1 MPQKQYLLLQIA
13 TLCLRLQCL
22 ALPIR
27 AWVVVVN
34 MLCVS
39 LGEAKGALLLSTARQ
54 GICFIPMGK
63 LWGADGLAGVQ
74 SVADVLSLVLAIPLA
89 LRMTRKIWQ
98 MYVM

>member
-1 MPQKQYLLLQIA
+1 
-13 TLCLRLQCL
+13 
-22 ALPIR
+22 
-27 AWVVVVN
+27 

-54 GICFIPMGK
+54 SICFIPIVIPMGK

>member
-1 MPQKQYLLLQIA
+1 
-13 TLCLRLQCL
+13 
-22 ALPIR
+22 
-27 AWVVVVN
+27 
-34 MLCVS
+34 
-39 LGEAKGALLLSTARQ
+39 
-54 GICFIPMGK
+54 MGK